1 MKPHVILLS
10 SLLSCAAAGS
20 WAAAQTDPFQRS
32 APAQSTPSLRT
43 APPAQAPAG
52 GAAGSAEAGSATPAP
67 AGGGA
72 LSLTGVAGTSFGLPR
87 ASSDG
92 SLTRVVFDLAPGVT
106 YQLTPTFG
114 GLRIDVRG
122 ARVLP
127 AVSAR
132 LGTSVSEYRAGGG
145 QVTLVTPFPLSLTDG
160 WRASETTV
168 ATGARVLIVEFAP
181 TLAGGA
187 SASLQ
192 SLVRSTAAPVSP
204 DARSVLS
211 APLSTVATVT
221 AAAAPAAASTPA
233 APAASRPVPPTP
245 LPEGLPPGDAV
256 SAAGKTA
263 LPLPAPA
270 LPGPEAGQPSPLSG
284 RAPGSFQAGAALTVP
299 RLGKNPGLTRV
310 VLDLPP
316 GASYRLVP
324 GGVSLRVELD
334 GVTASSQTG
343 QNVSPELRA
352 WRFEPTGQGVT
363 VTLLTGTPLTSRSG
377 WRAQLLPPA
386 GGSDRSRLAIDLAP
400 ALADLTPLSPRDRV
414 VAAVPPVP
422 VTRGTAILALSA
434 SLVQPRVVIDP
445 GHGGRDPGAVG
456 TITEKEVT
464 LDVALRVR
472 ALLRAAGVD
481 AVLTRETDTA
491 LHGNKA
497 TDLEMR
503 ARTGTPGTQLF
514 LSIHVNAME
523 ARTAL
528 RGYGVETW
536 WNPNHPLSSNFAT
549 LIQRNV
555 VGVTG
560 AFSQG
565 LKGNRS
571 LSVLRNSRVPAALVE
586 IGYTSHPVDGL
597 NLKDHNYLDR
607 VALGIAQGIREAL
620 VSGVTAGG
628 VAAGK

>member
-10 SLLSCAAAGS
+10 SLLSCGVAGS
-20 WAAAQTDPFQRS
+20 WAGAQTDPFQRV
-32 APAQSTPSLRT
+32 APAQTTPSLRG
-43 APPAQAPAG
+43 APPTAAPAS
-52 GAAGSAEAGSATPAP
+52 GAATSAGAP
-67 AGGGA
+67 SSSGT
-72 LSLTGVAGTSFGLPR
+72 LSLTGMADATFGLPR

-92 SLTRVVFDLAPGVT
+92 SLTRVVFDLAAGVT

-132 LGTSVSEYRAGGG
+132 LGTSVAEYRAGGG

-187 SASLQ
+187 SPSQRAF
-192 SLVRSTAAPVSP
+192 VRATAAPVTP

-211 APLSTVATVT
+211 APLSSVATVT
-221 AAAAPAAASTPA
+221 AATATPEPPAAVPAPVLARPATPA
-233 APAASRPVPPTP
+233 P

-256 SAAGKTA
+256 SAAGRAAT
-263 LPLPAPA
+263 PPPAPA
-270 LPGPEAGQPSPLSG
+270 LPGQESGKPSPLSG
-284 RAPGSFQAGAALTVP
+284 RAPGSPQAGAALTVP

-310 VLDLPP
+310 VIDLPP
-316 GASYRLVP
+316 GASYRMVP
-324 GGVSLRVELD
+324 GGVGLRVELA
-334 GVTASSQTG
+334 GVSAAPQTG

-352 WRFEPTGQGVT
+352 WRFEPTPEGVA

-377 WRAQLLPPA
+377 GRAQLLPPA
-386 GGSDRSRLAIDLAP
+386 GGSERSRLAIDLAP
-400 ALADLTPLSPRDRV
+400 ALADLTPLTPRERV
-414 VAAVPPVP
+414 IAAVPPVP
-422 VTRGTAILALSA
+422 ATRGTAILALSA

-456 TITEKEVT
+456 TITEKQVT

-491 LHGNKA
+491 LHANKA
-497 TDLEMR
+497 TDLELR
-503 ARTGTPGTQLF
+503 ARAGTPGTQLF
-514 LSIHVNAME
+514 LSIHVNALE
-523 ARTAL
+523 AHSAL

-536 WNPNHPLSSNFAT
+536 WNPNHPLSSSFAAI
-549 LIQRNV
+549 IQRSV

-560 AFSQG
+560 AFPRG

-586 IGYTSHPVDGL
+586 IGYASHPVDGL
-597 NLKDHNYLDR
+597 NLQDENYLDR
-607 VALGIAQGIREAL
+607 VALGVAQGIREAL

-628 VAAGK
+628 GAAGK

>member
-1 MKPHVILLS
+1 MP
-10 SLLSCAAAGS
+10 AGS
-20 WAAAQTDPFQRS
+20 GT
-32 APAQSTPSLRT
+32 LN
-43 APPAQAPAG
+43 
-52 GAAGSAEAGSATPAP
+52 
-67 AGGGA
+67 
-72 LSLTGVAGTSFGLPR
+72 LTGMTGATFGLPR

-106 YQLTPTFG
+106 YLLTPTFG

-132 LGTSVSEYRAGGG
+132 LGTSVAEYRAGGG

-187 SASLQ
+187 SASLR
-192 SLVRSTAAPVSP
+192 SLVRATAAPATP

-211 APLSTVATVT
+211 APLSTVATAT
-221 AAAAPAAASTPA
+221 AATAAPPPTAPAPAPAS
-233 APAASRPVPPTP
+233 APAASRPAPPAP
-245 LPEGLPPGDAV
+245 LPEGLPPGDTV

-263 LPLPAPA
+263 APPPAPA
-270 LPGPEAGQPSPLSG
+270 LQGQDTDKPSPLSG
-284 RAPGSFQAGAALTVP
+284 RAPGNSQPGAALTVP

-310 VLDLPP
+310 VIDLPP
-316 GASYRLVP
+316 GATYRMVP
-324 GGVSLRVELD
+324 GGVGLRVELA
-334 GVTASSQTG
+334 GVTASAQTG

-352 WRFEPTGQGVT
+352 WRFEPTEGGVN
-363 VTLLTGTPLTSRSG
+363 VTLLTGTPVTPRSG

-386 GGSDRSRLAIDLAP
+386 AGSDRSRLAIDLAP
-400 ALADLTPLSPRDRV
+400 ALADLTPLTSRERV
-414 VAAVPPVP
+414 VTAVPPVP

-456 TITEKEVT
+456 AITEKEVT

-514 LSIHVNAME
+514 LSIHVNAMD
-523 ARTAL
+523 ARSAL

-536 WNPNHPLSSNFAT
+536 WNPNHPLSNTFAA
-549 LIQRNV
+549 LIQKNV

-560 AFSQG
+560 AYSQG

-571 LSVLRNSRVPAALVE
+571 LSVLRNSRIPAALVE

-597 NLKDHNYLDR
+597 NLKDENYLDR

-620 VSGVTAGG
+620 VTGVTAGG